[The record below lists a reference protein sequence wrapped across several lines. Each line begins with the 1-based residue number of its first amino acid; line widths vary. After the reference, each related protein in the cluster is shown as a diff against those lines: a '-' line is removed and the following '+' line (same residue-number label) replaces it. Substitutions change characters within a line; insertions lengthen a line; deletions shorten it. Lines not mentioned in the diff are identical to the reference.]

1 MREFSW
7 RRGRQEQPGRLRR
20 RPVAA
25 IAGVA
30 AGLLGASLL
39 ATSVANA
46 GVRSAAAPRTAA
58 AVPWKS
64 VGPGWVL
71 AEYSTGTQ
79 ANPAATTLELVS
91 PAGFKYALRTW
102 AKSAALGVAA
112 WSPSKTE
119 VLLAGWSKNA
129 QPFFDRLNLQTGAI
143 SPVNMGNVWIA
154 SYTLPTGLQILAEK
168 PTNTRTTW
176 TDTLE
181 RFTKTGQLAKAL
193 LTEKSN
199 SQIEL
204 DPVYA
209 PDGASIALVVPGG
222 VAVISNAGGP
232 VEKLPVPGWTKAGG
246 CRVARWWN
254 SSTILAS
261 CGARL
266 WLVPANG
273 AKPRALTP
281 VRANIYERDFGA
293 WQLPSGLYLNTTGP
307 ACGTEKV
314 NKQSANGSIT
324 TLNIPGL
331 HDANVLT
338 ASGPRL
344 LVYSFSCDPTNQPG
358 YTVAWYNPATKAEQ
372 VLFAKGAFGILPFPS
387 IANADTGI

>member
-7 RRGRQEQPGRLRR
+7 RGRQEQPGRQRR

-25 IAGVA
+25 IAGLA

-39 ATSVANA
+39 ATSAANA
-46 GVRSAAAPRTAA
+46 GVTAASPSAAA

-64 VGPGWVL
+64 VGAGWVL
-71 AEYSTGTQ
+71 AEYSTGTF
-79 ANPAATTLELVS
+79 AKPAATTLELVS
-91 PAGFKYALRTW
+91 PAGVKYALRTW
-102 AKSAALGVAA
+102 AKSAAPGLAA

-119 VLLAGWSKNA
+119 VLLEGTKNA
-129 QPFFDRLNLQTGAI
+129 QPIFDRLNLQTGAI
-143 SPVNMGNVWIA
+143 SPVNLGHVWVA
-154 SYTLPTGLQILAEK
+154 SYTLPTGLQILAER
-168 PTNTRTTW
+168 PTNTVTTW

-181 RFTKTGQLAKAL
+181 RFTKTGQPVKAL

-199 SQIEL
+199 KQIEL

-209 PDGASIALVVPGG
+209 PDGASIALSVPGG

-232 VEKLPVPGWTKAGG
+232 VEKLPVPGWSKTTG

-273 AKPRALTP
+273 AKPKALTP
-281 VRANIYERDFGA
+281 VRANIYQRDFGA
-293 WQLPSGLYLNTTGP
+293 WQLPSGLYLNSTGP
-307 ACGTEKV
+307 ACGTEVV

-331 HDANVLT
+331 DDAIVLT

-372 VLFAKGAFGILPFPS
+372 VLFPKGAFGILPFPS